1 MTFNFFK
8 KAMTAKMTETAPA
21 LQRVA
26 PLTQARKARLGR
38 KTQVMALAAHIGQAG
53 QKSRIGLPNWGA

>member
-1 MTFNFFK
+1 MSFTFFK
-8 KAMTAKMTETAPA
+8 KPA
-21 LQRVA
+21 TVKRAEATVNSLRVA
-26 PLTQARKARLGR
+26 PAATLRTARLGR